1 MNDSQDSKGFK
12 AVARVSALASS
23 IMDLH
28 VRIALKEVSR
38 ERRRLISGGIFLAI
52 GGILMLFTLLS
63 FHLIAIIWMQNTYNL
78 SIENSLLII
87 SLIDISIARVSF
99 RLGGYLTKGPYLQET
114 LEGLSKS
121 TKAVFGKTQSIS

>member
-1 MNDSQDSKGFK
+1 MSNSQESKGFR

-52 GGILMLFTLLS
+52 GGILMLFSLLA
-63 FHLIAIIWMQNTYNL
+63 FHIIAIIF
-78 SIENSLLII
+78 E
-87 SLIDISIARVSF
+87 
-99 RLGGYLTKGPYLQET
+99 
-114 LEGLSKS
+114 
-121 TKAVFGKTQSIS
+121 

>member
-1 MNDSQDSKGFK
+1 MSETRGSKGLG
-12 AVARVSALASS
+12 AAARVTALASS

-52 GGILMLFTLLS
+52 GGILMLLTLLA
-63 FHLIAIIWMQNTYNL
+63 FQIIIVIWMQKTFNWN
-78 SIENSLLII
+78 IENSLII
-87 SLIDISIARVSF
+87 LSLINITMAGISF
-99 RLGGYLTKGPYLQET
+99 RLGGYLTKGPYLPET

-121 TKAVFGKTQSIS
+121 TKAVFGKPQ

>member
-1 MNDSQDSKGFK
+1 MSDSNNSKGFG
-12 AVARVSALASS
+12 AAARVSALAGS

-63 FHLIAIIWMQNTYNL
+63 FHVISIIWMQNTFNWNIQ
-78 SIENSLLII
+78 SSLIII
-87 SLIDISIARVSF
+87 SLIDITLAGISF
-99 RLGGYLTKGPYLQET
+99 RLGGYLTKGPYLPET

-121 TKAVFGKTQSIS
+121 TKAVFGKPQ

>member
-52 GGILMLFTLLS
+52 GGILMLLTLLA
-63 FHLIAIIWMQNTYNL
+63 FQIITVIWMQKTFNWN
-78 SIENSLLII
+78 IENSLII
-87 SLIDISIARVSF
+87 LSLINVTMAGISF
-99 RLGGYLTKGPYLQET
+99 RLGGYLTKGPYLPET

-121 TKAVFGKTQSIS
+121 TKAVFGKPQ

>member
-52 GGILMLFTLLS
+52 GGILMLLTLLA
-63 FHLIAIIWMQNTYNL
+63 FQIITVIWMQKTLNCN
-78 SIENSLLII
+78 IENSLII
-87 SLIDISIARVSF
+87 LSLINITMAGISF
-99 RLGGYLTKGPYLQET
+99 RLGGYLTKGPYLPET

-121 TKAVFGKTQSIS
+121 TKAVFGKPQ

>member
-1 MNDSQDSKGFK
+1 MSNSQESKGFR

-52 GGILMLFTLLS
+52 GGILMLFSLLA
-63 FHLIAIIWMQNTYNL
+63 FHIIAIIWLQATFNWN
-78 SIENSLLII
+78 IENSLLIL
-87 SLIDISIARVSF
+87 SLIDITIAGISF
-99 RLGGYLTKGPYLQET
+99 RLGGYLTKGPYLPET
-114 LEGLSKS
+114 FEGLSKS
-121 TKAVFGKTQSIS
+121 TKAVFGKPQ

>member
-52 GGILMLFTLLS
+52 GGILMLFTLL
-63 FHLIAIIWMQNTYNL
+63 ACQIIVLLWMQNTFNWN
-78 SIENSLLII
+78 IQNSLLVLSII
-87 SLIDISIARVSF
+87 NTTIAGISF
-99 RLGGYLTKGPYLQET
+99 RLGGHLTKGPYLPET
-114 LEGLSKS
+114 IEGLSKS
-121 TKAVFGKTQSIS
+121 TKAVFGKPQ